1 MKEKSPKTKKG
12 SSKKTVVVAIII
24 LLILAIAI
32 ICGVVYMNTPKEK
45 SEDVLAKYF
54 SLLNDKNYTEL
65 YSLISSESKNKISE
79 EDFVTR
85 NKNIYEGID
94 AVNIKI
100 EITNKEK
107 ENNTEK
113 ISYNETMSTSAGNIS
128 FTNTVNLVKEEK
140 EYKINWSSSII
151 FPELRDTDKIR
162 VSSIESERGEI
173 LDRNDVKLAE
183 NGKISSIGIVPG
195 KLSENKEQDIQ
206 KISELT
212 GVSVEYINNQL
223 SASWVSDDT
232 FVPIKKVATN
242 ETELKNQ
249 LLEIQGIQINS
260 TDARVYSLGK
270 EAAHL
275 IGYVQTINA
284 EELEERAGQG
294 YSSTSLI
301 GKAGLESAY
310 EEKLRGIDGTEIYIQ
325 DAEGNKLKTLAKQD
339 KKDGEDVKLTIDSNM
354 QKQIYEQMQNDKG
367 LWVVMKPDTGEILAA
382 VSTPTY
388 DSNDFV
394 LGLTTE
400 EWNTLNNDESKPLYN
415 RFIQRYCPG
424 STFKSVT
431 AAIGLTTGTIT
442 PDTTFNYTG
451 TSWQKDSSWG
461 NYNITTLTKYNGPKN
476 VANALLYSDNIFFAQ
491 TALQMGKE
499 TLSQNLNN
507 IGFNQSLEF
516 PLTLAKSQY
525 SSSENGEISTEIK
538 LADTGYGQGDL
549 LVNPIHMA
557 SIYSAFANEGSM
569 VKPYIEYNNGETE
582 YYKENA
588 FTQEAA
594 NTVKNDL
601 IQVVENGSANDMKIP
616 GLTIAGKTGT
626 AELKTSREDTESG
639 TLGWFDCFTVGRSQ
653 GDLLMVGMVE
663 NTQNNNDGGS
673 HYIISKMKTILQSGI

>member
-1 MKEKSPKTKKG
+1 MKEKSQKTKKG
-12 SSKKTVVVAIII
+12 SSKKTVVVTIII

-54 SLLNDKNYTEL
+54 SLLNEKNYTEL

-79 EDFVTR
+79 EDFVKR
-85 NKNIYEGID
+85 NQNIYEGID

-107 ENNTEK
+107 ENNREK
-113 ISYNETMSTSAGNIS
+113 ISYNEEMSTSAGNIS

-140 EYKINWSSSII
+140 EYKINWSSSMI

-260 TDARVYSLGK
+260 TDARVYPLGK
-270 EAAHL
+270 EAAHI

-301 GKAGLESAY
+301 GKAGLEAAY
-310 EEKLRGIDGTEIYIQ
+310 EDKLRGIDGTEIYIQ

-367 LWVVMKPDTGEILAA
+367 LWVVMNPDTGEILAA

-394 LGLTTE
+394 LGLTTD
-400 EWNTLNNDESKPLYN
+400 EWNALNNDESKPLYN
-415 RFIQRYCPG
+415 RFIQKYCPG

-461 NYNITTLTKYNGPKN
+461 NYNVTTLTAYNGQKN

-507 IGFNQSLEF
+507 IGFNQSLDF
-516 PLTLAKSQY
+516 PLSLAKSQY

-626 AELKTSREDTESG
+626 AELKTSIEDTKSG

>member
-1 MKEKSPKTKKG
+1 MKEKSQKTKKG
-12 SSKKTVVVAIII
+12 SSKKTVVVTIII

-54 SLLNDKNYTEL
+54 SLLNEKNYTEL

-79 EDFVTR
+79 EDFVKR
-85 NKNIYEGID
+85 NQNIYEGID

-113 ISYNETMSTSAGNIS
+113 ISYNEEMSTSAGNIS

-140 EYKINWSSSII
+140 EYKINWSSSMI

-260 TDARVYSLGK
+260 TDARVYPLGK
-270 EAAHL
+270 EAAHI

-301 GKAGLESAY
+301 GKAGLEAAY
-310 EEKLRGIDGTEIYIQ
+310 EDKLRGIDGTEIYIQ

-367 LWVVMKPDTGEILAA
+367 LWVVMNPDTGEILAA

-400 EWNTLNNDESKPLYN
+400 EWNALNNDESKPLYN
-415 RFIQRYCPG
+415 RFIQKYCPG

-461 NYNITTLTKYNGPKN
+461 NYNVTTLTAYNGQKN

-507 IGFNQSLEF
+507 IGFNQSLDF
-516 PLTLAKSQY
+516 PLSLAKSQY

-626 AELKTSREDTESG
+626 AELKTSIEDTESG

>member
-12 SSKKTVVVAIII
+12 SSKKTVVVTIII

-79 EDFVTR
+79 EDFITR
-85 NKNIYEGID
+85 NQNIYEGID

-113 ISYNETMSTSAGNIS
+113 ISYNEEMSTSAGNIS

-140 EYKINWSSSII
+140 EYKINWSSSMI

-232 FVPIKKVATN
+232 FVPIKKVATD

-260 TDARVYSLGK
+260 TDARVYPLGK
-270 EAAHL
+270 EAAHI

-301 GKAGLESAY
+301 GKAGLEAAY
-310 EEKLRGIDGTEIYIQ
+310 EDRLRGIDGTEIYIQ

-400 EWNTLNNDESKPLYN
+400 EWNALNNDESKPLYN
-415 RFIQRYCPG
+415 RFIQKYCPG

-461 NYNITTLTKYNGPKN
+461 NSNVTTLTAYNGPKN

-507 IGFNQSLEF
+507 IGFNQSLDF
-516 PLTLAKSQY
+516 PLSLAKSQY

-626 AELKTSREDTESG
+626 AELKTSIEDTESG

>member
-1 MKEKSPKTKKG
+1 MKEKSQKTKKG
-12 SSKKTVVVAIII
+12 SSKKTVVVTIII

-54 SLLNDKNYTEL
+54 SLLNEKNYTEL

-79 EDFVTR
+79 EDFVKR
-85 NKNIYEGID
+85 NQNIYEGID

-113 ISYNETMSTSAGNIS
+113 ISYNEEMSTSAGNIS

-140 EYKINWSSSII
+140 EYKINWSSSMI

-260 TDARVYSLGK
+260 TDARVYPLGK
-270 EAAHL
+270 EAAHI

-301 GKAGLESAY
+301 GKAGLEAAY
-310 EEKLRGIDGTEIYIQ
+310 EDKLRGIDGTEIYIQ

-367 LWVVMKPDTGEILAA
+367 LWVVMNPDTGEILAA

-400 EWNTLNNDESKPLYN
+400 EWNALNNDESKPLYN
-415 RFIQRYCPG
+415 RFIQKYCPG

-461 NYNITTLTKYNGPKN
+461 NYNVTTLTAYNGQKN

-507 IGFNQSLEF
+507 IGFNQSLDF
-516 PLTLAKSQY
+516 PLSLAKSQY

-626 AELKTSREDTESG
+626 AELKTSIEDTKSG

-673 HYIISKMKTILQSGI
+673 HYLSLIHISEPTRH

>member
-1 MKEKSPKTKKG
+1 MKEKSQKTKKG
-12 SSKKTVVVAIII
+12 SSKKTVVVTIII

-79 EDFVTR
+79 EDFITR
-85 NKNIYEGID
+85 NQNIYEGID

-107 ENNTEK
+107 ENNREK
-113 ISYNETMSTSAGNIS
+113 ISYNEEMSTSAGNIS

-140 EYKINWSSSII
+140 EYKINWSSSMI

-260 TDARVYSLGK
+260 TDARVYPLGK
-270 EAAHL
+270 EAAHI

-301 GKAGLESAY
+301 GKAGLEAAY
-310 EEKLRGIDGTEIYIQ
+310 EDKLRGIDGTEIYIQ

-394 LGLTTE
+394 LGLTTD
-400 EWNTLNNDESKPLYN
+400 EWNALNNDESKPLYN
-415 RFIQRYCPG
+415 SFIQKYCPG

-461 NYNITTLTKYNGPKN
+461 NYNVTTLTAYNGPKN

-507 IGFNQSLEF
+507 IGFNQSLDF
-516 PLTLAKSQY
+516 PLSLAKSQY

-626 AELKTSREDTESG
+626 AELKTSIEDTESG

>member
-12 SSKKTVVVAIII
+12 SSKKTVVVTIII

-79 EDFVTR
+79 EDFITR
-85 NKNIYEGID
+85 NQNIYEGID

-113 ISYNETMSTSAGNIS
+113 ISYNEEMSTSAGNIS

-140 EYKINWSSSII
+140 EYKINWSSSMI

-232 FVPIKKVATN
+232 FVPIKKVATD

-260 TDARVYSLGK
+260 TDARVYPLGK
-270 EAAHL
+270 EAAHI

-301 GKAGLESAY
+301 GKAGLEAAY
-310 EEKLRGIDGTEIYIQ
+310 EDRLRGIDGTEIYIQ

-400 EWNTLNNDESKPLYN
+400 EWNALNNDESKPLYN
-415 RFIQRYCPG
+415 RFIQKYCPG

-461 NYNITTLTKYNGPKN
+461 NYNVTTLTAYNGPKN

-507 IGFNQSLEF
+507 IGFNQSLDF
-516 PLTLAKSQY
+516 PLSLAKSQY

-626 AELKTSREDTESG
+626 AELKTSIEDTESG

>member
-12 SSKKTVVVAIII
+12 SSKKTVVITIIV
-24 LLILAIAI
+24 LLIVAIAI
-32 ICGVVYMNTPKEK
+32 TCGVVYMNTPKEK

-79 EDFVTR
+79 EDFITR
-85 NKNIYEGID
+85 NQNIYEGID

-113 ISYNETMSTSAGNIS
+113 ISYNEEMSTSAGNIS

-140 EYKINWSSSII
+140 EYKINWSSSMI

-162 VSSIESERGEI
+162 ISSIESKRGEI

-260 TDARVYSLGK
+260 TDARVYPLGK
-270 EAAHL
+270 EAAHI

-301 GKAGLESAY
+301 GKAGLEAAY
-310 EEKLRGIDGTEIYIQ
+310 EDKLRGIDGTEIYIQ

-354 QKQIYEQMQNDKG
+354 QKQMYEQMQNDKG

-394 LGLTTE
+394 LGLTTD
-400 EWNTLNNDESKPLYN
+400 EWNALNNDESKPLYN
-415 RFIQRYCPG
+415 RFIQKYCPG

-461 NYNITTLTKYNGPKN
+461 NYNVTTLTAYNGPKN

-507 IGFNQSLEF
+507 IGFNQSLDF
-516 PLTLAKSQY
+516 PLSLAKSQY

-626 AELKTSREDTESG
+626 AELKTSIEDTESG

-673 HYIISKMKTILQSGI
+673 HYIISKMRTILQSGI

>member
-1 MKEKSPKTKKG
+1 MKEKSQKTKKG
-12 SSKKTVVVAIII
+12 SSKKTVVVTIII

-54 SLLNDKNYTEL
+54 SLLNEKNYTEL

-79 EDFVTR
+79 EDFITR
-85 NKNIYEGID
+85 NQNIYEGID

-107 ENNTEK
+107 ENNREK
-113 ISYNETMSTSAGNIS
+113 ISYNEEMSTSAGNIS

-140 EYKINWSSSII
+140 EYKINWSSSMI

-260 TDARVYSLGK
+260 TDARVYPLGK
-270 EAAHL
+270 EAAHI

-301 GKAGLESAY
+301 GKAGLEAAY
-310 EEKLRGIDGTEIYIQ
+310 EDKLRGIDGTEIYIQ

-367 LWVVMKPDTGEILAA
+367 LWVVMNPDTGEILAA

-400 EWNTLNNDESKPLYN
+400 EWNALNNDESKPLYN
-415 RFIQRYCPG
+415 RFIQKYCPG

-461 NYNITTLTKYNGPKN
+461 NYNVTTLTAYNGQKN

-507 IGFNQSLEF
+507 IGFNQSLDF
-516 PLTLAKSQY
+516 PLSLAKSQY

-626 AELKTSREDTESG
+626 AELKTSIEDTESG